1 VASSTKG
8 CLPRSTASNWESGL
22 IFDPVGTEQSAG
34 RLIIL
39 QAVQRKRTAKEKK
52 MASQEK
58 SRILG
63 CAFLLQALTSL
74 ISGTVFSKPL
84 AAEEGIVNLAKIADN
99 ALLLKLNILGQ
110 TVTAMGIVFL
120 AALLFAMLK
129 DQNNKMALTAFGIY
143 ILEASLLAV
152 CEIADFS
159 LLCISQEYAAS
170 GQPEILQ
177 TLGNLVYKSMKYG
190 QELHMAAF
198 CTGAILFY
206 YLLYKSEIVP
216 RALSLW
222 GLLAVI
228 PCLIAT
234 VSAIFDTEL
243 PFLVYLPYVPFEFF
257 IGLWIL
263 IRGTRHIPE
272 TA

>member
-1 VASSTKG
+1 MSSQK
-8 CLPRSTASNWESGL
+8 
-22 IFDPVGTEQSAG
+22 
-34 RLIIL
+34 
-39 QAVQRKRTAKEKK
+39 
-52 MASQEK
+52 K

-63 CAFLLQALTSL
+63 FAFLFQALTSL
-74 ISGTVFSKPL
+74 VSGTVFSKPL
-84 AAEEGIVNLAKIADN
+84 AAEDGIINLANIADN

-110 TVTAMGIVFL
+110 TITAMGIVFL
-120 AALLFAMLK
+120 ASVLFAMLK
-129 DQNNKMALTAFGIY
+129 GQNKKLALTAFGIY

-159 LLCISQEYAAS
+159 LLCIGQEYVTS
-170 GQPEILQ
+170 GQPDILQ

-198 CTGAILFY
+198 CVGAMLFY
-206 YLLYKSEIVP
+206 WLLYKSEIIP
-216 RALSLW
+216 RVLSLW

-228 PCLIAT
+228 PCLVAT

-263 IRGTRHIPE
+263 IKGIRHIPE